1 MKVVFISNYY
11 THHQAPFS
19 EVMHRLTNGRYYFIA
34 TQKMTEERIRLGW
47 GNIGLP
53 DFVLN
58 LNDSDEQY
66 NKCHQLITDADVVMY
81 STGNAPY
88 SIIKERVKQHK
99 LTFVYSERIYR
110 TKRDE
115 RKLLYHAV
123 KYQYMYGI
131 RKSIHLLCPGAYVS
145 YDYSRIGCFKNK
157 AYKWGYFTSFKPYES
172 EDVLMGMKMPSEG
185 ELGLKHADV
194 SILWVAR
201 LIGLKHPELAVEVG
215 KRLKEAG
222 VSFQLN
228 MIGVGDQQTQ
238 IEKLI
243 EQYDLSDNV
252 HLLGSMTPEDVR
264 VHMEKSQ
271 IFLFTSDKNEGWGA
285 VLNEAMNSGCAVVA
299 NEAIGS
305 VRYLIND
312 GVNGLQYNDE
322 EPNDLYGKILTLV
335 NDKQKI
341 DYLGRNAYKTIKEEW
356 NPKIAAE
363 RFLTLSEYLL
373 SGKKGT
379 PFTDNV
385 CSKAEII
392 KG

>member
-1 MKVVFISNYY
+1 
-11 THHQAPFS
+11 
-19 EVMHRLTNGRYYFIA
+19 
-34 TQKMTEERIRLGW
+34 
-47 GNIGLP
+47 
-53 DFVLN
+53 
-58 LNDSDEQY
+58 
-66 NKCHQLITDADVVMY
+66 
-81 STGNAPY
+81 
-88 SIIKERVKQHK
+88 
-99 LTFVYSERIYR
+99 
-110 TKRDE
+110 
-115 RKLLYHAV
+115 
-123 KYQYMYGI
+123 
-131 RKSIHLLCPGAYVS
+131 
-145 YDYSRIGCFKNK
+145 
-157 AYKWGYFTSFKPYES
+157 
-172 EDVLMGMKMPSEG
+172 MGMKMPSEG

-228 MIGVGDQQTQ
+228 MIGVGDKQTQ